1 MGFKTNT
8 KQYVA
13 TAINEKNGTNNLTT
27 LSNMKILHIHTPF
40 ALECGDVLPEL
51 DIAYH
56 TYGKMNADGSNV
68 IWICHA
74 LTGSSDA
81 ADWWAGLIGHGKFFN
96 PFEHFIV
103 CANMIGSHYGSTSPL
118 SIDPRT
124 GRFYGRNFPI
134 ITIRDVAK
142 AHYLLAQSL
151 GIQRV
156 KLCIGGSMGGQQ
168 VLEWAIQEPDFFE
181 QIAVIACGP
190 KMMPW
195 GIALN
200 ETQRMAIEA
209 DPSVSAE
216 NVAQITDLETLKSVG
231 AKGMEAARAIGMLSY
246 RSYEGY
252 NIAQLDDSDA
262 IDTFKVQSYQRYQ
275 GHKLRSRFNALSYIS
290 VSKTMDSHNV
300 GRNRGGLTQAL
311 EQIKADTLIVGIQS
325 DILFPIEEQAALAA
339 YIPKSR
345 FEVINSK
352 FGHDGFLIEFDQLL
366 SLFERFTGRKIGSQM
381 TFTI

>member
-1 MGFKTNT
+1 MGFKTN
-8 KQYVA
+8 
-13 TAINEKNGTNNLTT
+13 AINGKKATNNPTT
-27 LSNMKILHIHTPF
+27 LESMKILNIQTPF
-40 ALECGDVLPEL
+40 ALECGEILPEL

-56 TYGKMNADGSNV
+56 TYGTINADGSNV
-68 IWICHA
+68 IWVCHA

-81 ADWWAGLIGHGKFFN
+81 ADWWAGLIGHNKFFN

-118 SIDPRT
+118 SINPKN
-124 GRFYGRNFPI
+124 GRFYGHDFPV
-134 ITIRDVAK
+134 ITIRDVSK
-142 AHYLLAQSL
+142 AHHLLAQHL
-151 GIQRV
+151 GIQRI

-195 GIALN
+195 AVALN

-209 DPSVSAE
+209 DPSVLAE
-216 NVAQITDLETLKSVG
+216 NVAKITDFDELKSVG

-252 NIAQLDDSDA
+252 NIAQLDDNDF
-262 IDTFKVQSYQRYQ
+262 IDKFKVQSYQRYQ
-275 GHKLRSRFNALSYIS
+275 GEKLRTRFNALSYLS

-300 GRNRGGLTQAL
+300 GRNRGGLTRAL

-366 SLFERFTGRKIGSQM
+366 SLFEKFTGRKIGSQIN
-381 TFTI
+381 FAI

>member
-1 MGFKTNT
+1 MGFKANT
-8 KQYVA
+8 TSGTKETHNP
-13 TAINEKNGTNNLTT
+13 TAQNG
-27 LSNMKILHIHTPF
+27 MKILKINAPF
-40 ALECGDVLPEL
+40 ALECGAVLPEL

-56 TYGKMNADGSNV
+56 TYGTMNADGSNV
-68 IWICHA
+68 IWVCHA

-81 ADWWAGLIGHGKFFN
+81 ADWWAGLIGNGKFFN

-118 SIDPRT
+118 SIDPKT
-124 GRFYGRNFPI
+124 GHFYGRNFPV

-142 AHYLLAQSL
+142 AHHLLAQSL
-151 GIQRV
+151 GIQRI
-156 KLCIGGSMGGQQ
+156 KLCVGGSMGGQQ

-190 KMMPW
+190 KMTPW
-195 GIALN
+195 AIALN

-216 NVAQITDLETLKSVG
+216 NVAKITNFDVLKNVG

-246 RSYEGY
+246 RTYEGY
-252 NIAQLDDSDA
+252 NIAQHDETDST
-262 IDTFKVQSYQRYQ
+262 DTFKVQSYQRYQ
-275 GHKLRSRFNALSYIS
+275 GQKLRSRFNALSYIS

-300 GRNRGGLTQAL
+300 ARNRGGLLKAL
-311 EQIKADTLIVGIQS
+311 EQIKADTLIIGIQS

-339 YIPKSR
+339 CISKSR

-366 SLFERFTGRKIGSQM
+366 SLFEKFTGRKIGSQM